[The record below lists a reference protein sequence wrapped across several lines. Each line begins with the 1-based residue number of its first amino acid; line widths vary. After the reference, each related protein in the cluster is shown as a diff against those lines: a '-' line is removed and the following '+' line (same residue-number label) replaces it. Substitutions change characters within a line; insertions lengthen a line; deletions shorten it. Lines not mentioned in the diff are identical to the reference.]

1 MKNRE
6 EADRKLNID
15 NGLKSYARV
24 FRIAFFAIFAAIVVM
39 FIFASKND
47 EQSDNML
54 GGYKCKELTSVWFQ
68 IDEDGNREVVKLPGT
83 FKSDSSG
90 TTAVET
96 VLPFIIDDGTY
107 LSLRSASSEVSV
119 YIDGA
124 LRSQYDYS
132 DSVFSG
138 GDTPSAFL
146 FVKLRETDA
155 AKKLRIETKAK
166 NVYGGY
172 VSRVFY
178 GDQTGILLYYI
189 HDHILEVFMVLF
201 LLVISIVII
210 IISLVTEKRTGQVS
224 ELIYLALGVLFMAG
238 WAFSD
243 CFLRQLF
250 FPRVDIASF
259 TAFVFM
265 SLMPLPFVF
274 YADKIQKGRYRK
286 IYFCLEIFLT
296 IGSII
301 SFTLNISGILSY
313 MHALPFY
320 IFEYILVIAII
331 TGTFLYDVV
340 KGGSKSYRYV
350 YIGALCFMLF
360 AVFEIIY
367 AMQAENS
374 LDKVLLLIGV
384 MILLIFAAMG
394 TVTDFL
400 KAREEKQ
407 EAINLS
413 NSKTRFLASMSHEI
427 RTPINTILG
436 MNEMIERECEDK
448 NILGYADNIGNAGRM
463 LLSIINDILDFSKI
477 ESGKMELSLIKYQ
490 TASLINDCVAL
501 LKEKAESKNLK
512 MVVSCSRDT
521 PSAFLGDDVR
531 LKQII
536 TNILTNAVKYT
547 QKGSVTLTVTGE
559 KLDTPEKGSDKDYML
574 HISVKDTG
582 IGIKEESLDKIFM
595 DFSRTDNIKNR
606 HIEGTGLGLAIT
618 KLLTE
623 AMGGDISV
631 KSEYGKGSEFIVNI
645 PQHIEDKSPMGDLEK
660 NINSET
666 SKKKYQVMFTAP
678 KAKVLVVDDNKMN
691 LMVFLAL
698 LKKTS
703 MQIDKATGGLAAL
716 ELSREKKYDIIF
728 MDHMMPDMDGMET
741 LKAIRSEEDNPNK
754 DTCTIALTANAIAGI
769 DKVYLDAG
777 FQDYLAKPVDP
788 KKLERMVMKHLDK
801 DLVILNEDA
810 DDEDKEEEDA

>member
-1 MKNRE
+1 MKDRE
-6 EADRKLNID
+6 ASDRKINMD
-15 NGLKSYARV
+15 KGLKIYARV
-24 FRIAFFAIFAAIVVM
+24 FRIVFFAIFASIVVM
-39 FIFASKND
+39 FILASRND

-54 GGYKCKELTSVWFQ
+54 GGYRCKELTSVWFQ
-68 IDEDGNREVVKLPGT
+68 IDKNGDRQVVNLPGT
-83 FKSDSSG
+83 FKSDSNG

-124 LRSQYDYS
+124 LRSRYDYS
-132 DSVFSG
+132 DSYFSG

-178 GDQTGILLYYI
+178 GDQTGILLFYI
-189 HDHILEVFMVLF
+189 HDHILEVFMALF
-201 LLVISIVII
+201 LLVISVVIIVITLI
-210 IISLVTEKRTGQVS
+210 TEKRTGQVS
-224 ELIYLALGVLFMAG
+224 ELIYLAIGVLFMAG

-259 TAFVFM
+259 TAFIFM

-274 YADKIQKGRYRK
+274 YAEKLQKGRYRK
-286 IYFCLEIFLT
+286 IYLCLEAVLI
-296 IGSII
+296 
-301 SFTLNISGILSY
+301 
-313 MHALPFY
+313 
-320 IFEYILVIAII
+320 
-331 TGTFLYDVV
+331 
-340 KGGSKSYRYV
+340 
-350 YIGALCFMLF
+350 IGASLFMLF
-360 AVFEIIY
+360 AIFEIIF
-367 AMQAENS
+367 AMQADNS
-374 LDKVLLLIGV
+374 LDKFLLLIGV

-436 MNEMIERECEDK
+436 MNEMIERECDDK

-477 ESGKMELSLIKYQ
+477 ESGKMELSLVKYQ

-512 MVVSCSRDT
+512 MVVSCSRDI
-521 PSAFLGDDVR
+521 PSAFFGDDVR

-547 QKGSVTLTVTGE
+547 HKGSVTLTVTGE
-559 KLDTPEKGSDKDYML
+559 K
-574 HISVKDTG
+574 
-582 IGIKEESLDKIFM
+582 
-595 DFSRTDNIKNR
+595 
-606 HIEGTGLGLAIT
+606 
-618 KLLTE
+618 
-623 AMGGDISV
+623 
-631 KSEYGKGSEFIVNI
+631 
-645 PQHIEDKSPMGDLEK
+645 
-660 NINSET
+660 
-666 SKKKYQVMFTAP
+666 
-678 KAKVLVVDDNKMN
+678 
-691 LMVFLAL
+691 
-698 LKKTS
+698 
-703 MQIDKATGGLAAL
+703 
-716 ELSREKKYDIIF
+716 
-728 MDHMMPDMDGMET
+728 
-741 LKAIRSEEDNPNK
+741 
-754 DTCTIALTANAIAGI
+754 
-769 DKVYLDAG
+769 
-777 FQDYLAKPVDP
+777 
-788 KKLERMVMKHLDK
+788 
-801 DLVILNEDA
+801 
-810 DDEDKEEEDA
+810 

>member
-1 MKNRE
+1 M
-6 EADRKLNID
+6 
-15 NGLKSYARV
+15 
-24 FRIAFFAIFAAIVVM
+24 
-39 FIFASKND
+39 
-47 EQSDNML
+47 
-54 GGYKCKELTSVWFQ
+54 KELTSVWFQ
-68 IDEDGNREVVKLPGT
+68 IDKNGDRQVVNLTGT
-83 FKSDSSG
+83 FKSDSNG

-124 LRSQYDYS
+124 LRSRYDYS
-132 DSVFSG
+132 DSYFSG

-178 GDQTGILLYYI
+178 GDQTGILLFYI
-189 HDHILEVFMVLF
+189 HDHILEVFMALF
-201 LLVISIVII
+201 LLVISVVIIVITLI
-210 IISLVTEKRTGQVS
+210 TEKRTGQVS
-224 ELIYLALGVLFMAG
+224 ELIYLAIGVLFMAG

-259 TAFVFM
+259 TAFIFM

-274 YADKIQKGRYRK
+274 YAEKLQKGRYRK
-286 IYFCLEIFLT
+286 IYLCLEAVLI
-296 IGSII
+296 
-301 SFTLNISGILSY
+301 
-313 MHALPFY
+313 
-320 IFEYILVIAII
+320 
-331 TGTFLYDVV
+331 
-340 KGGSKSYRYV
+340 
-350 YIGALCFMLF
+350 IGASLFMLF
-360 AVFEIIY
+360 AIFEIIF
-367 AMQAENS
+367 AMQADNS
-374 LDKVLLLIGV
+374 LDKFLLLIGV

-436 MNEMIERECEDK
+436 MNEMIERECDDK

-477 ESGKMELSLIKYQ
+477 ESGKMELSLVKYQ

-512 MVVSCSRDT
+512 MVVSCSRDI
-521 PSAFLGDDVR
+521 PSAFFGDDVR

-547 QKGSVTLTVTGE
+547 HKGSVTLTVTGE
-559 KLDTPEKGSDKDYML
+559 KIIPSDKTSDKDYML

-645 PQHIEDKSPMGDLEK
+645 PQHIEDESPMGDLEK
-660 NINSET
+660 NINSDT
-666 SKKKYQVMFTAP
+666 AKNKYQVMFTAP
-678 KAKVLVVDDNKMN
+678 NANVLVVDDNKMN
-691 LMVFLAL
+691 LMVFVAL

-703 MQIDKATGGLAAL
+703 MKIDKATGGLSAL
-716 ELSREKKYDIIF
+716 ELSRAKKYDIIF

-754 DTCTIALTANAIAGI
+754 DTCIIALTANAIAGI
-769 DKVYLDAG
+769 DKVYLEAG

-801 DLVILNEDA
+801 DLVVVNEEA
-810 DDEDKEEEDA
+810 GDENKEEENA